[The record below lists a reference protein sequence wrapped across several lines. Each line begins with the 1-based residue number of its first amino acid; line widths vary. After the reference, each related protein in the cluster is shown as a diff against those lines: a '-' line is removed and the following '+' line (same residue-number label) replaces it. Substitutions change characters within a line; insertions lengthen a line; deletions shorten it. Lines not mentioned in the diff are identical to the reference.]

1 LVALPSDV
9 ARARKAA
16 RDAYE
21 DVLSMMAGL
30 FECGLKDQNESR
42 ERALALAA
50 LCFGGMTFARTAAD
64 SAFAEEIRKA
74 TLEGAYQLMSIPSPA
89 TRLEKTRSRL
99 TEDIDRAVR
108 ATSPSSAVQS

>member
-30 FECGLKDQNESR
+30 FECGLKDQNECR
-42 ERALALAA
+42 DTGRALRWRDYA
-50 LCFGGMTFARTAAD
+50 CPHRCRQRICRGDPQSDTRRRV
-64 SAFAEEIRKA
+64 SANVDPVACN
-74 TLEGAYQLMSIPSPA
+74 PA
-89 TRLEKTRSRL
+89 WKKPKP
-99 TEDIDRAVR
+99 V
-108 ATSPSSAVQS
+108 